1 MCTPS
6 LFGHRGVEIGA
17 TDEKR
22 AGRNRNEIVEI
33 DVDVEVC
40 VEIDEITS

>member
-6 LFGHRGVEIGA
+6 IFGHTCVEIGA

-22 AGRNRNEIVEI
+22 AGRNRNEMVEI
-33 DVDVEVC
+33 GVDVEVGG
-40 VEIDEITS
+40 EIDEITS